1 MQRIKLVTDAPLNE
15 VRHPRGT
22 LFNVVDKS
30 PAKLADGEVD
40 RRTAE
45 AWLRMTWATE
55 DKAGA
60 RSSKPQSGTGG
71 DAG

>member
-22 LFNVVDKS
+22 LFNVVDKP

-40 RRTAE
+40 RRTAD
-45 AWLRMTWATE
+45 AWLRMNWANE
-55 DKAGA
+55 DKAAA
-60 RSSKPQSGTGG
+60 RSSKASGGAGG